1 MSSKEI
7 EYRAR
12 LTDEQFQE
20 IAKKLEKKLG
30 KPKEKKR
37 FSFMAFGE
45 TKTCTFDI
53 RIRITNGEAEMVY
66 KIGAFHASDRAEVPQ
81 SVEPEQMLGF
91 IQQVAHLTDDTKLGH
106 RRSLVFFDE
115 EQNIEYAVVEA
126 APVYYLEV
134 EKVVSAKSD
143 IEAEQKIVLDALES
157 LDVEALDEAGFY
169 KITTDLNTLCDQK
182 YNGSKNQLAEITEA
196 IKATM

>member
-1 MSSKEI
+1 MSSTEI

-12 LTDEQFQE
+12 LTEEQSQE
-20 IAKKLEKKLG
+20 IAKKLEKQFG

-66 KIGAFHASDRAEVPQ
+66 KIGAFHASDRVEIPQ
-81 SVEPEQMLGF
+81 VITPEQMPGL
-91 IQQVAHLTDDTKLGH
+91 IRQVAQLTDDTKLGH
-106 RRSLVFFDE
+106 RRSLVFFDQ
-115 EQNIEYAVVEA
+115 EQNIEYAIVEA

-134 EKVVSAKSD
+134 EKLVSAKSD
-143 IEAEQKIVLDALES
+143 TVAEQKRVLDALQA
-157 LDVEALDEAGFY
+157 LGVEALDEDGFY

-182 YNGSKNQLAEITEA
+182 YNGSKQQLAEITEA
-196 IKATM
+196 ITA